1 MLNKGSEIGGKF
13 ICNFHEVL
21 LLGRRMLYAC
31 TASVI
36 NVNFMVRVKW
46 IEIIVCVKIET

>member
-21 LLGRRMLYAC
+21 LLGRRMLYAY
-31 TASVI
+31 TASLI

-46 IEIIVCVKIET
+46 IEVWLR

>member
-1 MLNKGSEIGGKF
+1 MLNKGSEIGGKR

-21 LLGRRMLYAC
+21 LLGWQTLYAC

-36 NVNFMVRVKW
+36 NVNFLVRVKW
-46 IEIIVCVKIET
+46 IGVWLR